1 MWYGG
6 KETIARGK
14 EIHYEAVELM
24 KKKKEGGRKGK
35 KLKQKQCSWLTHFTQ
50 PQGHQSRI

>member
-14 EIHYEAVELM
+14 AIHYEAGELM